1 MKVWI
6 SKFALTKGIFQ
17 MEVRRMSEDNDSVF
31 GEHTDECFHGDGKE
45 WHKTEEE
52 AKARA
57 EELRKNKIANL
68 KKQIQKLEEMK
79 F

>member
-6 SKFALTKGIFQ
+6 SKFALSKGIFQ
-17 MEVRRMSEDNDSVF
+17 MEVNHTSDDGDVVH
-31 GEHTDECFHGDGKE
+31 GEHFNECFYGEGKQ

-57 EELRKNKIANL
+57 EELRKKKIANL
-68 KKQIQKLEEMK
+68 KNQIQKLEEMK